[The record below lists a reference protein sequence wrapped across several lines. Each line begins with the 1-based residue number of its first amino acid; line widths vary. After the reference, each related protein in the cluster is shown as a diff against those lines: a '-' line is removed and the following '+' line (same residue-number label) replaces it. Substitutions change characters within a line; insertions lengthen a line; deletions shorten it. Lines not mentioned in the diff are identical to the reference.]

1 MLTLT
6 SNSAGHARMKI
17 YGIYVYYYYYIMV
30 SIMLHFEDHWQARIN
45 QRELWFS

>member
-17 YGIYVYYYYYIMV
+17 YGIYVYYPARAGESARAV
-30 SIMLHFEDHWQARIN
+30 TGRLCPQSGKGEDF
-45 QRELWFS
+45 LTG